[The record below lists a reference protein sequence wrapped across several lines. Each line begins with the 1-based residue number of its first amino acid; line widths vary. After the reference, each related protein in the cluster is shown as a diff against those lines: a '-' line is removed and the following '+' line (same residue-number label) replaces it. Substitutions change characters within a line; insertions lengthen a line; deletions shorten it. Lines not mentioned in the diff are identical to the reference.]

1 MQMKEA
7 LLLLNQWWITGK
19 VDPGLK
25 KQFRR
30 DQYNELRELV
40 SEPRGVV
47 IVSGLRRVGKS
58 TLIYQV
64 IDELLQADKP
74 ESFVYCIILGSNI

>member
-1 MQMKEA
+1 MQAKEA
-7 LLLLNQWWITGK
+7 LVLLNQWWVTDK
-19 VDPGLK
+19 VDPVLK
-25 KQFRR
+25 KEFKRV
-30 DQYNELRELV
+30 QYKKLRQMV

-64 IDELLQADKP
+64 IDDMLQT
-74 ESFVYCIILGSNI
+74 EY